1 LVCDAFRLGQ
11 TGPELSSLRSRLTI
25 AFEWAQTLVRE
36 SLHLGV
42 RLAFAV
48 FRSHYVGI
56 NLVALS
62 KGYADAPEAVLDAID
77 EEVLA
82 SATTLA
88 SNFEDEIV
96 PPPRDL

>member
-1 LVCDAFRLGQ
+1 
-11 TGPELSSLRSRLTI
+11 
-25 AFEWAQTLVRE
+25 
-36 SLHLGV
+36 
-42 RLAFAV
+42 
-48 FRSHYVGI
+48 VGI

-62 KGYADAPEAVLDAID
+62 EGYADAPKAVLDAID

-82 SATTLA
+82 LTTTLA